1 MIDRSL
7 ARLGDAELADAIR
20 TLSGAI
26 DWPNASPTRAA
37 GQDVATRVRI
47 RLADPDRRRATGRRW
62 WPSVGPVRR
71 ALILAVVALL
81 ALAVVAGAVGLGL
94 PGLRII
100 LGPPPTASPVALPT
114 GSSGESP
121 SPTPRGTPRPPGSG
135 LGLGRPVDIGE
146 VTRLTGVTVA
156 LPTTAG
162 IGAPDAVYVDL
173 GRGNQI
179 AYVWAPTPTLPE
191 TSEPGIGLI
200 VMRFDGRIDQGFY
213 EKTVNSGS
221 TVDPV
226 TVRGSRGYWIS
237 GAMHYFFFVRPD
249 GTVVDDGRRW
259 VGDALIWNDGL
270 STYRIESALG
280 KEATIGVAE
289 SMR

>member
-7 ARLGDAELADAIR
+7 VRLDDAELGDAIR
-20 TLSGAI
+20 ALSGAI
-26 DWPNASPTRAA
+26 DWPEASRTT
-37 GQDVATRVRI
+37 GQDVATRVRV
-47 RLADPDRRRATGRRW
+47 RLADPDRRRTAPRGW
-62 WPSVGPVRR
+62 WPSIRPVRR
-71 ALILAVVALL
+71 SLLLAVAALL

-100 LGPPPTASPVALPT
+100 FGPPPSSSPVALPT
-114 GSSGESP
+114 GSAARTP
-121 SPTPRGTPRPPGSG
+121 SSTPGGTPRPPGTD

-146 VTRLTGVTVA
+146 VTQLTGVTVA
-156 LPTTAG
+156 LPTIG
-162 IGAPDAVYVDL
+162 GVGAPDAVYLDL

-179 AYVWAPTPTLPE
+179 AYVWAPRPALPA

-200 VMRFDGRIDQGFY
+200 VMRFDGRTDQGFY
-213 EKTVNSGS
+213 QKAVNSGS
-221 TVDPV
+221 TVEPV

-237 GAMHYFFFVRPD
+237 GAMHYFFYVRPD

-280 KEATIGVAE
+280 REATIHLAE
-289 SMR
+289 SVK